1 MNEGGNVYRDVT
13 IALAYNTFLSRAKD
27 VEDAR
32 GTIIGGKNF
41 SKKGMRGRGR
51 EEAGVETSAIGE
63 RMESSIQSI
72 SNDLPDGATLQT
84 RKYEDAS
91 KTIYT
96 CIKIYEPLMYRF
108 TGGVKRRDPPSS
120 PRAYSRELRLR
131 VPRKVSRSEAKR

>member
-27 VEDAR
+27 IEDAR

-41 SKKGMRGRGR
+41 SKKRTR

-63 RMESSIQSI
+63 RMESSIRSI
-72 SNDLPDGATLQT
+72 SNDLPDATLQT

-108 TGGVKRRDPPSS
+108 TGGVRDAILL
-120 PRAYSRELRLR
+120 PRPALIRASFDVR
-131 VPRKVSRSEAKR
+131 VSRKVSRSEAKR